1 MIFEIIP
8 VFYGIPPNS
17 SDSIRGITFAFS
29 HGVFA
34 RALEKA
40 VAIHWQLAVRPQAF
54 SCQGIKDMLMFC
66 KIPDDIRVVL
76 HFRTTSLP
84 AH

>member
-34 RALEKA
+34 RALEKGSSDPL
-40 VAIHWQLAVRPQAF
+40 AIGSA
-54 SCQGIKDMLMFC
+54 
-66 KIPDDIRVVL
+66 
-76 HFRTTSLP
+76 TTSLFLP
-84 AH
+84 RDQRHVNVLQNS